1 MELKIE
7 IKSINIFLAFRIKA
21 LQFYFEI
28 GIRVAILLIQRTQHS
43 TLNGEIKNENE
54 SRRNDRSNEMQN

>member
-7 IKSINIFLAFRIKA
+7 NKSINIFFAFKIKA
-21 LQFYFEI
+21 LQFYFSI

>member
-7 IKSINIFLAFRIKA
+7 IKSINIFFAFKIKA
-21 LQFYFEI
+21 LQFYFSI
-28 GIRVAILLIQRTQHS
+28 GISIAILLIQRTQHS